1 MKLNARLVATKR
13 VYEDKEGKKHDTTD
27 FKLYDASGNFYILI
41 KPVFAKGGYYQQ
53 LAMMASNVGVENADK

>member
-1 MKLNARLVATKR
+1 MELNARLVATKR

-53 LAMMASNVGVENADK
+53 LAMMANMGKKENADK